1 MKNGK
6 AKIESVE
13 GFVKLP
19 RHVVDQIIAARLSLA
34 AWRLLVFLIRELLRH
49 GGRDNGQL
57 EAPYRQLVAIGISSA
72 LIDSAIRE
80 LEGAG
85 LVRCLRGRRRN
96 PNLFELT
103 WLPRLESHQSG
114 RRFATSSEA
123 MLPPDM
129 KAKH

>member
-57 EAPYRQLVAIGISSA
+57 EAP
-72 LIDSAIRE
+72 
-80 LEGAG
+80 
-85 LVRCLRGRRRN
+85 
-96 PNLFELT
+96 
-103 WLPRLESHQSG
+103 
-114 RRFATSSEA
+114 
-123 MLPPDM
+123 
-129 KAKH
+129 

>member
-6 AKIESVE
+6 STINSVE
-13 GFVKLP
+13 SFVKLP

-34 AWRLLVFLIRELLRH
+34 AWRLLAFLIRELLRH

-57 EAPYRQLVAIGISSA
+57 DAPYRQLVALGISSA

-80 LEGAG
+80 LEAAG
-85 LVRCLRGRRRN
+85 LVRCIRGRRRI

-103 WLPRLESHQSG
+103 WLPRLEGQQHA
-114 RRFATSSEA
+114 RKFATSSEA
-123 MLPPDM
+123 MLRPDM